1 MKQRDADVSKQSR
14 RHMSRDVEHLTP
26 VKDKPLLKS
35 KPKTVA
41 AGIPAVLSTMTH
53 GLTRMGAIRSVT
65 NLTRVNSFGGFDCPG
80 CAWPDPDDERTV
92 FEFCENG
99 AKAVADEATR
109 ARADP
114 DFWSEWSVADLSRK
128 PDHWLNSQG
137 RLTHPMILRPDS
149 QHYEPIAW
157 QSAFEIIADHLSSLD
172 NPDEAIFYTSG
183 RTSNEAAFL
192 WQLLARRLGTNNL
205 PDCSNMC
212 HESSGVALGDSIGI
226 GKGTVKLDDFN
237 KADLILVVG
246 QNPGSN
252 HPRMLS
258 ALKAAKVAGA
268 SVVSINPLF
277 ETGMKRFKHPQDPLE
292 VIGQGT
298 KIADMHIPVNVNGD
312 LALFRGLSKS
322 IISGAGVDYEFIEE
336 FTHGYYEYEN
346 AVSNTSWS
354 EIVSTSGV
362 SRHDIEKLATAMR
375 SSKGTIVCWA
385 MGLTQHHNSVATI
398 QEIVNSLLLGGH
410 IGRPGSGLC
419 PVRGHSNVQGDRT
432 VGINHKPSSG
442 FLSSLRNT
450 TGIAPPT
457 SHGFDS
463 VASVLAMLEGEAS
476 VFLSMGGNFVSAM
489 SDTDS
494 TCKAIQNC
502 DLTVQISTK
511 PNRSHLVTGKTALIL
526 PCLGRTERDISA
538 EGDQFVTVENSMG
551 VVHSSRGSAKPAS
564 KHLMSE
570 PSIVSAIGSALEI
583 KIGQSGIPWDF
594 LSNDYDSIRDMI
606 ESAIP
611 GFDSYNERVREP
623 SGFYLP
629 NPPRDARTFNT
640 DSGKANFR
648 AHSISSVSPE
658 KDQFVMMTIRSHDQY
673 NTTIYGLDDRYRGIK
688 QSRRIV
694 LMCRED
700 MDKLGIKTG
709 TMVDLKSHFEGQ
721 ILMAPK
727 WRVVEYD
734 IPANNVA
741 TYFPEA
747 NCLIPLNSVA
757 EGSNTPTS
765 KSVCVTIQPTSQNMR
780 FWNSKATQAA

>member
-1 MKQRDADVSKQSR
+1 
-14 RHMSRDVEHLTP
+14 MSRDVEHLTP
-26 VKDKPLLKS
+26 VKDNPLLQTN
-35 KPKTVA
+35 PKKVA
-41 AGIPAVLSTMTH
+41 AGIPAVISTMSH
-53 GLTRMGAIRSVT
+53 GLTRMGAIRSIS
-65 NLTRVNSFGGFDCPG
+65 NLTNVNSFYGFDCPG
-80 CAWPDPDDERTV
+80 CAWPDPDDERTA

-109 ARADP
+109 ARASP
-114 DFWSEWSVADLSRK
+114 DFWSQWSVTELSRK
-128 PDHWLNSQG
+128 SDRWLNSKG

-149 QHYEPIAW
+149 QHYEPIGW
-157 QSAFEIIADHLSSLD
+157 EDAFEMIAEQLAALD
-172 NPDEAIFYTSG
+172 SPDEAIFYTSG

-212 HESSGVALGDSIGI
+212 HESSGVALVDSIGI

-258 ALKAAKVAGA
+258 ALKSAKVAGA

-298 KIADMHIPVNVNGD
+298 KIADMHIPVKVNGD
-312 LALFRGLSKS
+312 LALFRGLAKS
-322 IISGAGVDYEFIEE
+322 IISGFGVDFDFIEDY
-336 FTHGYYEYEN
+336 THGYNQYEKY
-346 AVSNTSWS
+346 VSHTSWD

-362 SRHDIEKLATAMR
+362 SRHDIEKLASAMR
-375 SSKGTIVCWA
+375 ASKSTIVCWA

-398 QEIVNSLLLGGH
+398 QEIVNTLLLGGH
-410 IGRPGSGLC
+410 IGRPGAGLC

-442 FLSSLRNT
+442 FLTSIRNT
-450 TGIAPPT
+450 TGIVPPT
-457 SHGFDS
+457 SHGYDS
-463 VASVLAMLEGEAS
+463 VTSVMAMLEGEAK

-489 SDTDS
+489 SDTES
-494 TCKAIQNC
+494 TSKAIQNC

-526 PCLGRTERDISA
+526 PCLGRTERDVGP

-551 VVHSSRGSAKPAS
+551 VVHSSRGTSRPAS
-564 KHLMSE
+564 KHLRSE
-570 PSIVSAIGSALEI
+570 PSIVAGIADALDRKVGNSNI
-583 KIGQSGIPWDF
+583 SWLN
-594 LSNDYDSIRDMI
+594 LSNDYDLIRDMI
-606 ESAIP
+606 ESVIP
-611 GFDSYNERVREP
+611 GFDSYNDRVREP

-629 NPPRDARTFNT
+629 NPPRDDLTFNT

-648 AHSISSVSPE
+648 IHPISVISPE
-658 KDQFVMMTIRSHDQY
+658 PDQFVMMTIRSHDQY

-688 QSRRIV
+688 QARRIV
-694 LMCRED
+694 LMCKED
-700 MDKLGIKTG
+700 MNNLGIKTG
-709 TMVDLKSHFEGQ
+709 TMVDLISHFGDDSFF
-721 ILMAPK
+721 APK
-727 WRVVEYD
+727 WRVVEYE
-734 IPANNVA
+734 IPSGNIA

-765 KSVCVTIQPTSQNMR
+765 KSVCVTVQPSSQNMR